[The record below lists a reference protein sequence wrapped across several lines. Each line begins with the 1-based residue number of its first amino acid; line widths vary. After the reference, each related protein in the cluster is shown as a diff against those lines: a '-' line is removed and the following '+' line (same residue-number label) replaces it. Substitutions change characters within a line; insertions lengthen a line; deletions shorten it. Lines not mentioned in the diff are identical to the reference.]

1 VRRRVALA
9 GALLLLAGACT
20 SSASSSG
27 TSTTAP
33 APAGTSAASPSAGGQ
48 SPSDAS
54 PSAEEP
60 AGATAQALIEQT
72 CADNSREVL
81 LRTWRGIMP
90 GRSGN
95 LQIISRFPDY
105 IGAGLTHS
113 SPYDYTQEVPFFLYG
128 PGYVKPGVY
137 EQPVTLADLA
147 PTTGALV
154 DFRFDAPDGTV
165 QTQALEPDRPLP
177 RLVVT
182 MVWDSGGMDV
192 LSTWPKDWPY
202 LKSIMRDGA
211 WFSHA
216 SVGASPSN
224 TPTGH
229 ATIGTGAFPADNG
242 MVDEY
247 VKVNNRIEKPNANG
261 PAFMIAP
268 SLADLYDRAMDNE
281 PVVGALASLSAHIMM
296 IGHGSQWS
304 GGDKDIAVTREKEDA
319 STGGDDSAVQW
330 NLTSGMAPFY
340 ELPRYVNQLPKI
352 DQYNDELDAMDGA
365 RDGKW
370 RDNSIEQ
377 FNKGFD
383 TPARTPFQT
392 QLFEKVIQ
400 EEGFGADE
408 VPDLLYLNYKAIDV
422 IGHAFSANGIEM
434 SDALTVQDQHL
445 KIMIDFL
452 NRTVG
457 TGKWVLALTAD
468 HGTNLDPEVSGAFQI
483 DTGSIEE
490 LLNQEFDDGD
500 DVPLIEKFRTTEFWL
515 NEDELAQ
522 GGHDLLDVSNFLLG
536 LTESQTFKPGGE
548 PAPGHEDDP
557 VFAGA
562 FPTSLMDRLPCL
574 PQARATS

>member
-1 VRRRVALA
+1 MLA
-9 GALLLLAGACT
+9 AIVTLAGACT
-20 SSASSSG
+20 SAG
-27 TSTTAP
+27 TSTVIPRTGAP
-33 APAGTSAASPSAGGQ
+33 ASEAPSSGAPTSPQSMSTASPSAASPPGG
-48 SPSDAS
+48 AS
-54 PSAEEP
+54 
-60 AGATAQALIEQT
+60 TDALIMQT
-72 CADNSREVL
+72 CRNNSQEVL

-137 EQPVTLADLA
+137 DKPVTLADLA
-147 PTTGALV
+147 PTTGALLN
-154 DFRFDAPDGTV
+154 FPFDAPDGTS
-165 QTQALEPDRPLP
+165 QAQALEPGRSLP
-177 RLVVT
+177 KLVVT
-182 MVWDSGGMDV
+182 LVWDSGGMDV
-192 LSTWPKDWPY
+192 LNTWPKDWPY
-202 LKSIMRDGA
+202 LKSIMGDGA

-229 ATIGTGAFPADNG
+229 AIIGTGAFPADNG

-268 SLADLYDRAMDNE
+268 TLADLYDRAMHNE
-281 PVVGALASLSAHIMM
+281 PVVGGLASLSAHIMM
-296 IGHGSQWS
+296 IGHGSEWN
-304 GGDKDIAVTREKEDA
+304 GGDKDIAVTREKEGA
-319 STGGDDSAVQW
+319 STGGDDSAVKW

-340 ELPRYVNQLPKI
+340 RMPSYVNQLPPI
-352 DQYNDELDAMDGA
+352 DRFNEQLDAMDGA

-400 EEGFGADE
+400 EEGFGADAT
-408 VPDLLYLNYKAIDV
+408 PDLLYLNYKAIDV
-422 IGHAFSANGIEM
+422 VGHAFSANGIEM
-434 SDALTVQDQHL
+434 SDALKIQDQAL
-445 KIMIDFL
+445 QQLTDFL

-457 TGKWVLALTAD
+457 RGQWVMALTAD
-468 HGTNLDPEVSGAFQI
+468 HGTNLNPEVSGAFQI
-483 DTGSIEE
+483 DTGSIED

-522 GGHDLLDVSNFLLG
+522 TGHDLLDVSNFLLS
-536 LTESQTFKPGGE
+536 LTQGQTFKSGNE
-548 PAPGHEDDP
+548 PLPGHENDT

-574 PQARATS
+574 PQARTAS